1 MNIRLSNIGFILNLL
16 YRYIYKIYIHTLHF
30 SFSNSTNKG
39 EIRNR
44 ALYDQTEV
52 AELFFLEDDK
62 FGYMIYWQIPNII
75 NSTIK
80 MILMNGSAKCVLTP

>member
-16 YRYIYKIYIHTLHF
+16 YRYIYTYIAY
-30 SFSNSTNKG
+30 STNQG

-75 NSTIK
+75 YSTIK